1 MEPVLFIL
9 FAALALA
16 GGLGV
21 VASARA
27 IHSALAL
34 LMVLGALA
42 GLYLLLGAQFIAVL
56 QVIVYAGAIVVLFL
70 FVIMLLHMATGEP
83 PTRGL
88 RPWRAGATLV
98 AAFFLAG
105 VLFAALRAPGLADP
119 APPPPEGFGSA
130 EAVGRLLFTRFLLPF
145 ELASVVLLVGIVAA
159 VVLAKGALVLRA
171 PAAARPP
178 AEVEAKVE
186 AVPR

>member
-1 MEPVLFIL
+1 MEPVLFFL
-9 FAALALA
+9 FAALAMA

-42 GLYLLLGAQFIAVL
+42 GLYLLLLAQFIAVL

-88 RPWRAGATLV
+88 RPWRATAALAT
-98 AAFFLAG
+98 AFFLAG
-105 VLFAALRAPGLADP
+105 VLLAALRAPGLADP
-119 APPPPEGFGSA
+119 PPPPEGFGSA

-171 PAAARPP
+171 PAARPRV
-178 AEVEAKVE
+178 EVEAEAE